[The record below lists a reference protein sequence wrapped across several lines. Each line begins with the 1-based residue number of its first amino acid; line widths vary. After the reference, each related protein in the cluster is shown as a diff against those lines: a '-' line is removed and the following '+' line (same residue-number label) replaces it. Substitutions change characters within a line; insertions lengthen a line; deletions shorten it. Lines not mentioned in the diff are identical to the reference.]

1 MEENN
6 ETLEQLRSEYNALK
20 ERLAN
25 QEIASEKLLRET
37 MKTRVR
43 NIRSIVNVSLVC
55 GIFVIVMSPFV
66 FHYNPV
72 VKASWWFIAGT
83 ILMMAFCIV
92 MDAREKRRVREVDAA
107 NCDLLTFSKNVKDMK
122 NHYKNWT
129 KWGLLLGVLWVG
141 WLVAE
146 VFMHS
151 EEPRLAISMVAGIV
165 VGLVIGGIAG
175 YRMNVRIVEHCDEI
189 ISQIENR

>member
-83 ILMMAFCIV
+83 ILLMAFCIV

-129 KWGLLLGVLWVG
+129 KWGLLLGVLWAG